1 MKYDQMG
8 SKFYIKVP
16 TILDEKL
23 NYIDCYVYGY
33 IYKKPTS
40 FLLIQ
45 NNLKIG
51 KFKLKNII
59 KKLIE
64 YNLIFKKNNFFYPN
78 ELENVFY
85 KFEEKFLYDRTYIP
99 NINFLNIKQN
109 AIFWRL
115 YRYSDQVEGMDNYYT
130 IITNRNIHKINY
142 KYISDILKFPI
153 SFVKKS
159 ILHLKSLGLLR
170 IQIIK
175 SEFYFG
181 IQPIKNEL
189 KIYWQ
194 DEEKNIENNWVCQ
207 KELIDSYRRG

>member
-1 MKYDQMG
+1 MG
-8 SKFYIKVP
+8 NKFYIKVP
-16 TILDEKL
+16 TMPNEKL
-23 NYIDCYVYGY
+23 DYMDCYVYGY
-33 IYKKPTS
+33 IYKKPTT

-45 NNLKIG
+45 NNLKIR
-51 KFKLKNII
+51 KFKLKNIV

-64 YNLIFKKNNFFYPN
+64 NNLISIKNKIFHIN
-78 ELENVFY
+78 ETENILY

-99 NINFLNIKQN
+99 NINFLDIKQN

-115 YRYSDQVEGMDNYYT
+115 YRYSDQVEGMDDYYT

-142 KYISDILKFPI
+142 KYISNVLKFPV

-159 ILHLKSLGLLR
+159 IFHLKNLGLLR
-170 IQIIK
+170 TQIIK

-207 KELIDSYRRG
+207 KELVNSYNTEK